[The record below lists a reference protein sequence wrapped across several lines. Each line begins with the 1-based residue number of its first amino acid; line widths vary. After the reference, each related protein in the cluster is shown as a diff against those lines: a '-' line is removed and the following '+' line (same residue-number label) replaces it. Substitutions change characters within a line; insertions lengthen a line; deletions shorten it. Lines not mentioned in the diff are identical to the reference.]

1 MKTPGI
7 FTRKEPY
14 DERAY
19 MTIGEK
25 QKNQDFIGNLIEL

>member
-25 QKNQDFIGNLIEL
+25 YVEESRFHWELN